1 MLLRVVFD
9 SQFEFSRKANMRL
22 CVIGAGTAGLTSI
35 KQGLSFGCEVIAFEQ
50 SDRIGGTWV
59 YDENIGKNKY
69 GLDVHTSMYAGL
81 HTNLPKEVMG
91 APDFPIPSQD
101 KSYISAEDMLKF
113 LNLYA
118 DNFKVRDHIRFEHHV
133 IRVHPLEGG
142 TWEVIV
148 KNLKSNN
155 YETHYFD
162 GVLVCNGHY
171 HTPAIPKY
179 EGGENFKG
187 KQIHSHN
194 FRRSDTFQ
202 DESVLIIGGR

>member
-1 MLLRVVFD
+1 
-9 SQFEFSRKANMRL
+9 MRL
-22 CVIGAGTAGLTSI
+22 CVIGAGTAGLTAI
-35 KQGLSFGCEVIAFEQ
+35 KQGIAFGCEVIAFEQ

-69 GLDVHTSMYAGL
+69 GLNIHTSMYAGL

-118 DNFKVRDHIRFEHHV
+118 DNFKVRDFIRFEHHV
-133 IRVHPLEGG
+133 IRVHPLVNG

-162 GVLVCNGHY
+162 NVLVCNGHY

-179 EGGENFKG
+179 EGSERFKG
-187 KQIHSHN
+187 KQIHSHD

-202 DESVLIIGGR
+202 DESVLIIGGESSLILIKF